1 MPRLPAPTSSL
12 PCLALLAAL
21 AAPLGCAA
29 RGVEVPVEAGVAP
42 DEDHPV
48 RGLPW
53 LEEALLLGEPVP
65 DEEAAAEVAVRELAV
80 LLAHGE
86 VDAARLRLAELSVIW
101 PEAAERWQAVQDE
114 LSASGQPWTSPT
126 VTWTSEPASTPP
138 GGLELVLLWGEAFP
152 KASGRDPSA
161 VVALHDRFDA
171 LGLRVHALVPAGE
184 EDADLAL
191 RLLGALNRPV
201 GIGIAP
207 AQLWTDWGGGRTTIA
222 LLVRDGQV
230 AWRGY
235 PSQAPAGSIR
245 AWLDG
250 AHRASDRRAEAALL
264 SLIEADLGCGAWSR
278 RDLLR
283 RTGPASSGEEAGEV
297 TVVEALGCGRRR
309 HYVALDERTWLSDA
323 VLAERP
329 N

>member
-1 MPRLPAPTSSL
+1 M
-12 PCLALLAAL
+12 
-21 AAPLGCAA
+21 
-29 RGVEVPVEAGVAP
+29 
-42 DEDHPV
+42 

-53 LEEALLLGEPVP
+53 LEEALMLDDAVP
-65 DEEAAAEVAVRELAV
+65 EGEAAAELGARELAV

-86 VDAARLRLAELSVIW
+86 VDAARLRLAELSVAW
-101 PEAAERWQAVQDE
+101 PEGEAHWRAVEAQLAET
-114 LSASGQPWTSPT
+114 GQPWTAPT
-126 VTWTSEPASTPP
+126 VTWTSEPASTPE
-138 GGLELVLLWGEAFP
+138 GGLELILLWGEAFP

-171 LGLRVHALVPAGE
+171 QGLRVHALVPAGE
-184 EDADLAL
+184 SDADLAL

-207 AQLWTDWGGGRTTIA
+207 AELWSTWGAGRTTIA
-222 LLVRDGQV
+222 LLVREGEV
-230 AWRGY
+230 VWRGY
-235 PSQAPAGSIR
+235 PSQAPAGSVG
-245 AWLDG
+245 AWLAG
-250 AHRASDRRAEAALL
+250 AHRASDRKSERALAAL
-264 SLIEADLGCGAWSR
+264 IAADLGCGAWSR

-283 RTGPASSGEEAGEV
+283 RAGPASEGELAGEV
-297 TVVEALGCGRRR
+297 TVVEAMGCGRRR